1 MGMKRFLPSPALVG
15 AVLGV
20 VLLPLQATRRL
31 IMPPPASA
39 AGEK

>member
-1 MGMKRFLPSPALVG
+1 MKRFLPSSALVG

-20 VLLPLQATRRL
+20 VLLPLRATRWL
-31 IMPPPASA
+31 IMPPHASA